1 MIKYDPNRKNIYI
14 RWLLIRVGLMVYDI
28 LAVSA
33 AYFFALMV
41 RFYVNNEFHAMAV
54 KYIPAF
60 LQFAPFYAVC
70 CLVVFAGCGLYNSLW
85 KYAGMHDL
93 NRIAV
98 SGFMT
103 CAIQVVGTLLFVR
116 RMPVSYY
123 VLGAVFQLALITASR
138 FSYRVLLIEAR
149 HFFRYREHLLNTMI
163 VGTGESSRTLLKY
176 LERDDSSIA
185 RPVCVVDF
193 ANAEICGTMAGVPVI
208 GGVEQIGQAVKKYNV
223 DRIVLADSVM
233 PIHIC
238 KEVREIAREA
248 GVGVQAFSEYF
259 QSVPS
264 KIPVKILMEHTKGPV
279 ELLIDGE
286 KSMYQSPEQVMAAL
300 NGKYIVTSVCAEDG
314 ILQVSLTKDLLQPN
328 DTHAEWVQKYR
339 KETGEDVSFF

>member
-98 SGFMT
+98 SGFIT

-149 HFFRYREHLLNTMI
+149 HFFRHREHLLNTMI

-248 GVGVQAFSEYF
+248 GVGVQANAAFF
-259 QSVPS
+259 LHPS
-264 KIPVKILMEHTKGPV
+264 TRRMALRLLRGDKVHLLGSDCHNLTSRAPNLGAAIAVIEKHLGEEPLARLSQYGNDILRGM
-279 ELLIDGE
+279 
-286 KSMYQSPEQVMAAL
+286 SAA
-300 NGKYIVTSVCAEDG
+300 Y
-314 ILQVSLTKDLLQPN
+314 
-328 DTHAEWVQKYR
+328 
-339 KETGEDVSFF
+339 